1 MSEEEEPKKVAVTV
15 PLHCLS
21 GPSFAREIAEG
32 LATAVVVASED
43 RRIAFDFRDLLAS
56 ESFRV
61 FTSADVVG
69 LEVGGG
75 SPAPPLYLVFKRGG
89 LQGV

>member
-1 MSEEEEPKKVAVTV
+1 MAF
-15 PLHCLS
+15 LS

-43 RRIAFDFRDLLAS
+43 RRVAFDFRDLLAS

-61 FTSADVVG
+61 FTSADRCWT
-69 LEVGGG
+69 GGG
-75 SPAPPLYLVFKRGG
+75 GRRQECPSCARSRHV
-89 LQGV
+89 